1 MILFRTLLGAAIT
14 LAAATASAQPARG
27 PDAAATPCAALEPLD
42 GRAVSEAHIPSSAC
56 ANGANLEAM
65 ADRPSDLVR
74 GRQLGP
80 ADGAREAAAV
90 EAYRKGQVKVSGQG
104 TASSPAAIQI
114 APAKLA
120 GDN

>member
-1 MILFRTLLGAAIT
+1 MIPFRILLGAAIT
-14 LAAATASAQPARG
+14 LAAATASAQPTHG
-27 PDAAATPCAALEPLD
+27 PGAAAAPCAALEPLD
-42 GRAVSEAHIPSSAC
+42 GRAASEAHMPSSAC
-56 ANGANLEAM
+56 ANRANLEVM
-65 ADRPSDLVR
+65 ADRPSDLAH
-74 GRQLGP
+74 GRRLGP

-90 EAYRKGQVKVSGQG
+90 EAYRKGQVKASGQG